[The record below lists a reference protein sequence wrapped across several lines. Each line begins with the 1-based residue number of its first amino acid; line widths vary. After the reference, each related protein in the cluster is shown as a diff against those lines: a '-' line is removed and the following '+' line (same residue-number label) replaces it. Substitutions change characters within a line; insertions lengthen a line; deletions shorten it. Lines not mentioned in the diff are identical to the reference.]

1 VRYGV
6 NDQRYSRRGVLRA
19 ATTVAG
25 AVATVPLAGCGLF
38 DREEPEDPDPL
49 DPLLGAT
56 VRLGA
61 EYDAA
66 IASQPELAERL
77 TPLRDAHK
85 AHAKALAQV
94 IGRPASRL
102 SPSPAGNAAGSPAAG
117 DAAATLAQLRAAEKA
132 GQDEAA
138 AACLAAPPERAAV
151 LGSITAAR
159 ATHQEVL
166 E

>member
-1 VRYGV
+1 V

-19 ATTVAG
+19 ATSVAG
-25 AVATVPLAGCGLF
+25 AAVAAPLAGCGLF
-38 DREEPEDPDPL
+38 DREEPDEPDPL
-49 DPLLGAT
+49 DPLLAAT
-56 VRLGA
+56 VRLVA

-66 IASQPELAERL
+66 IGAQPPLAARL
-77 TPLRDAHK
+77 TPLRDAHA

-102 SPSPAGNAAGSPAAG
+102 SPSPAAADPASPGEDAAG
-117 DAAATLAQLRAAEKA
+117 TLARLRAAEKA

-138 AACLAAPPERAAV
+138 AACLAAPADRTAL

-159 ATHQEVL
+159 ATHREVL
-166 E
+166 